1 MKKFSINIERLESR
15 KLLSVAPND
24 PSIHKPVV
32 AVIDS
37 GLDVNHEALKSY
49 VWTNPNEI
57 PNNNIDDDHDGYI
70 DDINGWNFNA
80 NNNIVQDGYGHGTS
94 VGGIIASYGPVSLMV
109 LKFQNDSGVGF
120 TGDAI
125 SAINYA
131 IMMKKNYGIDVV
143 AINEIGRA
151 HV

>member
-1 MKKFSINIERLESR
+1 MLFRS
-15 KLLSVAPND
+15 
-24 PSIHKPVV
+24 
-32 AVIDS
+32 
-37 GLDVNHEALKSY
+37 
-49 VWTNPNEI
+49 
-57 PNNNIDDDHDGYI
+57 DDDHDGYI

-143 AINEIGRA
+143 AINASWGGTTGYSSMLEDAIKRANEANIVFVSAAGNSGSDNDLTPRYPSSYNIDNVIEIGRA